1 VNSIHRFN
9 EIISASYG
17 DFRRTWWDRPGAAIL
32 IGLIAL
38 GMWLTVVWL
47 QLVPF
52 LGFFGG
58 IVVYALTV
66 GAMFGIASEIT
77 DVGSDSR
84 ASNARF
90 SSILSGVDVIRSRWF
105 SLLVAF
111 LIVAGLGV
119 GFLLLIP
126 FFILGVPESN
136 GLTLPTV
143 IFVLIAVV
151 GVVPY
156 AAYTQFLYP
165 VIITDG
171 IGAIEAIYMS
181 ARTVNDDTRTVF
193 GFTVTKLVLAYV
205 PFLIG
210 IRGAL
215 QLGQDTISEALTYY
229 IDLGADPSSSPT
241 LLEIIVD
248 RSDPSTIAAM
258 AILFLIGAVVR
269 EFVRI
274 GSTMAF
280 YRRLSAT
287 DRSDRPAYDS

>member
-1 VNSIHRFN
+1 VTHRATVELAF
-9 EIISASYG
+9 
-17 DFRRTWWDRPGAAIL
+17 DRPAAARTIER
-32 IGLIAL
+32 AL
-38 GMWLTVVWL
+38 A
-47 QLVPF
+47 PE
-52 LGFFGG
+52 
-58 IVVYALTV
+58 V
-66 GAMFGIASEIT
+66 GAI
-77 DVGSDSR
+77 DD
-84 ASNARF
+84 
-90 SSILSGVDVIRSRWF
+90 DRSRTRLERDGATLSVVIDADDPTALRAAKNTWF

-269 EFVRI
+269 EFV
-274 GSTMAF
+274 
-280 YRRLSAT
+280 
-287 DRSDRPAYDS
+287 